1 MRHTVGLEK
10 GRNILKKYW
19 GFGSFRP
26 YQEEIVDSVLN
37 GYDTLAILPT
47 GGGKSVCFQV
57 PGLAKEGVTLVIS
70 PLIALMEDQVNSLQS
85 KGINAALVTS
95 SMRYREIDIAL
106 DNARFGKT
114 RFLYTSPERLRS
126 TLFRERVKD
135 MNIQLIAI
143 DEAHCI
149 SEWGHD
155 FRPSYRDIA
164 EIREIHANATI
175 IALTASATQTVQKD
189 IIDQLQLRTPNC
201 FQGDLQRINL
211 SYRVTPTQS
220 KLNSI
225 IQYCEERRE
234 QTGIIYCQTRRSVK
248 KVAEQLRAQK
258 LSAGIYHGGLQPDD
272 RKFMLEE
279 WMKGSLKIMVAT
291 NAFGMG
297 IDKSDVRYVLH
308 YEIPNNLEAYYQE
321 TGRAGRDG
329 QEAQAIAFWENRD
342 LDLMQELIEKKYPEI
357 NRIKE
362 IYQSICNFLKVAIG
376 SGDQETYDFDMR
388 QFNASY
394 NIPIAETYYS
404 LKLLQ
409 LNKTLNLSENA
420 YHPTRIKFAIGNP
433 VLYKFQV
440 THERVSR
447 LITLLSR
454 SYPGIFDR
462 FLSINEKELCK
473 QLNIDRKELVEQFK
487 FMEQYGVIDIN
498 YQSHLPK
505 ITFLTERLPE
515 GHLKLL
521 PSVHKDRKGHELSK
535 LDSVINYI
543 KQPRCRTEMIC
554 DYFDS
559 PSQKCGICDICLIDA
574 DGERSFQELLNMVH
588 ELLPSTSSELS
599 KKMAIDEKLTQLV
612 LHTLLLEE
620 KITLEHDRFIAV

>member
-1 MRHTVGLEK
+1 MRYAVGLEK

-19 GFGSFRP
+19 GFGSFRAL
-26 YQEEIVDSVLN
+26 QEEIVDSAIN

-47 GGGKSVCFQV
+47 GGGKSICFQV
-57 PGLAKEGVTLVIS
+57 PGLAQEGVTLVIS
-70 PLIALMEDQVNSLQS
+70 PLIALMEDQVNSLQA
-85 KGINAALVTS
+85 KGINATLITS

-114 RFLYTSPERLRS
+114 KFLYTSPERLKS

-164 EIREIHANATI
+164 ELREIHANATI
-175 IALTASATQTVQKD
+175 IALTASATQLVQKD
-189 IIDQLQLRTPNC
+189 IIEQLQLKTPNC
-201 FQGDLQRINL
+201 FQGELYRSNL
-211 SYRVTPTQS
+211 SYKVVPTEA

-225 IQYCEERRE
+225 INYCKENTE

-248 KVAEQLRAQK
+248 KVAEQLRAQN
-258 LSAGIYHGGLQPDD
+258 LSAGVYHGGLKPED
-272 RKFMLEE
+272 RKYMLKN
-279 WMKGSLKIMVAT
+279 WMEGELKIMVAT

-308 YEIPNNLEAYYQE
+308 FEIPNNLEAYYQE

-329 QEAQAIAFWENRD
+329 KEAQAIAYWESRD
-342 LDLMQELIEKKYPEI
+342 FDLMYDLIRQKYPEI
-357 NRIKE
+357 KRVKE
-362 IYQSICNFLKVAIG
+362 IYQSVCNFLKVAIG
-376 SGDQETYDFDMR
+376 SGEQERYDFDIR
-388 QFNASY
+388 QFHAAY
-394 NIPIAETYYS
+394 NISITETYYS

-409 LNKTLNLSENA
+409 RNKTLSLSENSFQ
-420 YHPTRIKFAIGNP
+420 PTRIKFAVGNP
-433 VLYKFQV
+433 VLYNFQV
-440 THERVSR
+440 AHERVSH
-447 LITLLSR
+447 LIVLLTR

-462 FLSINEKELCK
+462 FISIDETELCK
-473 QLNIDRKELVEQFK
+473 RLKIERKEISEQFK
-487 FMEQYGVIDIN
+487 FLEQYGVIDIS
-498 YQSHLPK
+498 YQSFLPK

-515 GHLKLL
+515 SHLKLL
-521 PSVHKDRKGHELSK
+521 PSVYLDRKKNEESK
-535 LDSVINYI
+535 LDSMLKYI
-543 KQPRCRTEMIC
+543 KHTQCRTEMIC

-559 PSQKCGICDICLIDA
+559 PQHKCGKCDICIIEA
-574 DGERSFQELLNMVH
+574 GGERTFQQLTAQVQG
-588 ELLPSTSSELS
+588 LLPSTIMELKEKMSIDS
-599 KKMAIDEKLTQLV
+599 KQIQLV

-620 KITLEHDRFIAV
+620 KITLEEDTFVAL

>member
-1 MRHTVGLEK
+1 MIYTVSLEK

-19 GFGSFRP
+19 GFSSFRP
-26 YQEEIVDSVLN
+26 LQEDIVDSVIN

-47 GGGKSVCFQV
+47 GGGKSICFQV
-57 PGLAKEGVTLVIS
+57 PGLAKQGVTLVIS

-95 SMRYREIDIAL
+95 SMHYREIDIVL

-114 RFLYTSPERLRS
+114 KFLYTSPERLKS
-126 TLFRERVKD
+126 ALFRERVKD

-164 EIREIHANATI
+164 EIREIHANASV

-189 IIDQLQLRTPNC
+189 IIEQLQLRTPNC
-201 FQGDLQRINL
+201 FAGDLYRSNL
-211 SYRVTPTQS
+211 CYSVIAS
-220 KLNSI
+220 LDKLNSI
-225 IQYCEERRE
+225 INYCKEKPD

-258 LSAGIYHGGLQPDD
+258 LSAGIYHGGLKPED
-272 RKFMLEE
+272 RNYMLRN
-279 WMKGSLKIMVAT
+279 WMNGTLKIMVAT

-297 IDKSDVRYVLH
+297 IDKSNVRFVLH
-308 YEIPNNLEAYYQE
+308 YEIPNNIEAYYQE

-329 QEAQAIAFWENRD
+329 KDAHAIAFWENKD
-342 LDLMQELIEKKYPEI
+342 LDLMRDMIRQKYPEI
-357 NRIKE
+357 KRIKE
-362 IYQSICNFLKVAIG
+362 IYQSVCNFLKVAIG
-376 SGDQETYDFDMR
+376 SGDQETYDFDIR
-388 QFNASY
+388 QFHSFY
-394 NIPIAETYYS
+394 NIPITETYYS

-409 LNKTLNLSENA
+409 LNKTLNLSENSF
-420 YHPTRIKFAIGNP
+420 HPTRLKFAIGNP
-433 VLYKFQV
+433 GLYKFQV
-440 THERVSR
+440 AHESVSQ
-447 LITLLSR
+447 LLTLLSR

-462 FLSINEKELCK
+462 YIFINEKELCK
-473 QLNIDRKELVEQFK
+473 RLNINSKELTQQFK
-487 FMEQYGVIDIN
+487 FLEQYGVIDIN

-505 ITFLTERLPE
+505 ITFLSERLPE
-515 GHLKLL
+515 GHLTLM
-521 PSVHKDRKGHELSK
+521 PSVYMDRKKNDESK
-535 LDSVINYI
+535 LNSMINYI
-543 KQPRCRTEMIC
+543 KHSRCRTEMIC

-559 PSQKCGICDICLIDA
+559 PNQKCGICDICCIDSSGERTFRELID
-574 DGERSFQELLNMVH
+574 MVH
-588 ELLPSTSSELS
+588 KLLPSTSIELS
-599 KKMAIDEKLTQLV
+599 KKMSINEELTQLV

-620 KITLEHDRFIAV
+620 KITLEKDRFIAI